1 MAQPL
6 PEPTSATPAQP
17 KIDPKAR
24 ALELFKQS
32 KDKYRSG
39 DFQAAANLLEEAYE
53 LHDEPVLL
61 YNLARAYEGLGE
73 LERAAAAYE
82 QYLVAE
88 PDTKDR
94 GAIEQKVSNIRKQVA
109 ERDALAEQAR
119 SAADPAQPTR
129 TEPAGV
135 SPWPWVLVGVGAA
148 GVGTGAILGVMA
160 NDKHDDAVAEPS
172 ALAAQDLQSSAEAL
186 VVAANLAFIAG
197 GLVAAA
203 GLAWG
208 ITDLSKPSA
217 AEVVLTP
224 NGVMLRGRF

>member
-6 PEPTSATPAQP
+6 LEPTSATPAQP

-39 DFQAAANLLEEAYE
+39 DFQAAANLLEEGYE

-109 ERDALAEQAR
+109 ERDALA
-119 SAADPAQPTR
+119 
-129 TEPAGV
+129 
-135 SPWPWVLVGVGAA
+135 
-148 GVGTGAILGVMA
+148 
-160 NDKHDDAVAEPS
+160 DAVA
-172 ALAAQDLQSSAEAL
+172 ALERVASGLRARPAEAS
-186 VVAANLAFIAG
+186 A
-197 GLVAAA
+197 
-203 GLAWG
+203 
-208 ITDLSKPSA
+208 KPPR
-217 AEVVLTP
+217 E
-224 NGVMLRGRF
+224 